1 MKKMNIL
8 QTIALSVAFFD
19 KAGNAAAVDGLPKW
33 GVSDESLASLEVAK
47 DGLSAVLK
55 PLGKAGSVKVLLSAD
70 ADLGEGLKEI
80 VGESE
85 EIMITGLEASVITLS
100 VGEPIDAPVNPP
112 TEEPAPVEAPVDAP
126 VEEPAKEA
134 KPVAKK
140 AKK

>member
-1 MKKMNIL
+1 MKKMTIM

-33 GVSDESLASLEVAK
+33 GVSDESLASLEVSK

-80 VGESE
+80 SGESE
-85 EIMITGLEASVITLS
+85 EIVITGLEASVITLS
-100 VGEPIDAPVNPP
+100 VGEPIDAPV
-112 TEEPAPVEAPVDAP
+112 EEPAPVDPPVEAPA
-126 VEEPAKEA
+126 EEA
-134 KPVAKK
+134 KPAAKK